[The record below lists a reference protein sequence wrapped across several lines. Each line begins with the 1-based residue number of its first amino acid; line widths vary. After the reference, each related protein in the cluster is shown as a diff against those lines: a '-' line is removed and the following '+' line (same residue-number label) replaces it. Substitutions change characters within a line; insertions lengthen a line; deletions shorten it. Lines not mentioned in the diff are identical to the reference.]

1 MNEREFY
8 EVCYDRYKHEQSQ
21 ADAIYQR
28 AGILLP
34 SLPIL
39 GAVAYGL
46 GRADLLVRTFTRVDI
61 FLYVLAAGSAFAC
74 LAVSIVFLYLC
85 ILPRRDYKSLPP
97 MREWDNWR
105 KDYRKKFA
113 DKGAQPDED
122 KIGIHCLEF
131 LKDKIVDAENAYA
144 RLNEIRREHFRR
156 AMLWTAL
163 GIGAVAFQAM
173 FYMLLHLQGI

>member
-1 MNEREFY
+1 
-8 EVCYDRYKHEQSQ
+8 
-21 ADAIYQR
+21 
-28 AGILLP
+28 
-34 SLPIL
+34 
-39 GAVAYGL
+39 
-46 GRADLLVRTFTRVDI
+46 
-61 FLYVLAAGSAFAC
+61 
-74 LAVSIVFLYLC
+74 
-85 ILPRRDYKSLPP
+85 